1 MAKMTMAE
9 IGSAMVKAGWPPET
23 IAVGIGIAMAESGG
37 DPTVRGGPNRNGTY
51 DYGLF
56 QINSIHNPTA
66 QNWADPVV
74 NASMALKVY
83 REAGNK
89 WTPWSTY
96 KAGTHHKFMTEA
108 NRTAGNMK
116 LSGESGE
123 AGENAAP
130 ADLGLIGGAI
140 GTAET
145 VKEVAQL
152 AQALISPSFWRTVLV
167 IFIALVL
174 IVAGIV
180 VVLRRPIGDAVS
192 VGTKVASKGV
202 L

>member
-74 NASMALKVY
+74 NAAMALKVY

-89 WTPWSTY
+89 WIPWSTY

-108 NRTAGNMK
+108 SRTAGDMNR
-116 LSGESGE
+116 SGEFGE
-123 AGENAAP
+123 AWKNAAP
-130 ADLGLIGGAI
+130 ADLRLINAATSAAAAAAASPAG
-140 GTAET
+140 
-145 VKEVAQL
+145 QL
-152 AQALISPSFWRTVLV
+152 VGALISPVLWRTVLV
-167 IFIALVL
+167 VLIAVVL

-180 VVLRRPIGDAVS
+180 VVLRRPIGDVVS
-192 VGTKVASKGV
+192 VASKGV
-202 L
+202 V